1 MLAGNEMQVA
11 DAGVSVFR
19 QLAFLL
25 RRQALPEGL
34 EFHSE
39 TLYRNDKVYARRNFS
54 PLLIYQRDKEPQN
67 ARAME
72 INQIRRENL
81 REEARKLGGQ
91 AKLAAKLD
99 KSESEIS
106 QLIGKSPIRNIGTGR
121 ARTFERALGLKRG
134 ALDVAPDTGEF
145 QHSEIMREIGKILTT
160 KDADT
165 QRDFLEI
172 LRRIK

>member
-1 MLAGNEMQVA
+1 MY
-11 DAGVSVFR
+11 
-19 QLAFLL
+19 
-25 RRQALPEGL
+25 
-34 EFHSE
+34 H
-39 TLYRNDKVYARRNFS
+39 
-54 PLLIYQRDKEPQN
+54 RDNEPQN
-67 ARAME
+67 ARGMD
-72 INQIRRENL
+72 INEIRRENL

-106 QLIGKSPIRNIGTGR
+106 QLIGRSPIRNVGPVR
-121 ARTFERALGLKRG
+121 ARSFEKALGLKRG
-134 ALDVAPDTGEF
+134 ALDSPPDTGEF
-145 QHSEIMREIGKILTT
+145 RQTKIMQEIGKILAT